1 MTSLL
6 DKKRFKFNR
15 VDVAV
20 AAVVAVAVV
29 VVHVFTVICV
39 QQCLG
44 KDKWCKYQP
53 ETYLS
58 DLNGQSWS
66 GLDRDRRKLG
76 TL

>member
-6 DKKRFKFNR
+6 DKKRFKFNC
-15 VDVAV
+15 VAFGV
-20 AAVVAVAVV
+20 VVVVAVA

-44 KDKWCKYQP
+44 KDKWCKYQSELQP

-58 DLNGQSWS
+58 DLNGQS
-66 GLDRDRRKLG
+66 
-76 TL
+76 